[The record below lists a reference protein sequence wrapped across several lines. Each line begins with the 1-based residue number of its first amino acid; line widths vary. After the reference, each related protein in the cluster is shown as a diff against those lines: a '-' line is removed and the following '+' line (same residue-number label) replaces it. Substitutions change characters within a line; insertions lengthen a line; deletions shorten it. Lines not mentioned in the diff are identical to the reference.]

1 MLKKYRGVKLNFVYI
16 PILIWRE
23 SDLKESDLSGLNS
36 VLQYCCIFSFL
47 LTCWY
52 SYESLLYYR
61 QRLWFNV
68 FVSKFNSFNNLL
80 VLYRIWFIKDLGWGL
95 KALQHYLPMSILLYK
110 VSTGLL
116 MSNFRKKICAGTFL
130 IELHMYR
137 KH

>member
-1 MLKKYRGVKLNFVYI
+1 MHRKSIFNPF
-16 PILIWRE
+16 
-23 SDLKESDLSGLNS
+23 DLKRIWSKRNWLKWTEFCFS
-36 VLQYCCIFSFL
+36 VLPCIFSFL

-95 KALQHYLPMSILLYK
+95 KALQHYLPMSILIYK

-116 MSNFRKKICAGTFL
+116 MSNFRKKICAGTFS